1 MTSLFCEYCDYTSL
15 LKSNYTRHLK
25 TRKHTRNRGK
35 PLISMVM
42 NTNEHKMNTNEHKMN
57 TNEHKMNTKN
67 TENSEKT
74 AKNSE
79 KITTNFGDLDDLD
92 ENTEKSPEN
101 LVEKPIKSKKK
112 TTEPLVEML
121 KLIDE
126 ENKYVCDCCFNSFKT
141 HASMRRHELHFCKDR
156 LSKEDMAKEIRKL
169 NKEKDKL
176 YKQIDEW
183 IQKVGDTTNNVQN
196 NIILNNYGS
205 ENINHLT
212 DAIKSAF
219 LSIPYGAIPKMI
231 KSVHFNDE
239 VPENKNIKL
248 PNKNDSLVKIYK
260 NNEWIYKDR
269 NETINDLIGNKYYIL
284 DEHYDKV
291 EGELPITIKSRF
303 SSFKE
308 NVDDKDKEILKNLKK
323 ECNLVLLNNRDK

>member
-1 MTSLFCEYCDYTSL
+1 MPSYVCECCDYTSKI
-15 LKSNYTRHLK
+15 KSHYYRHLK
-25 TRKHTRNRGK
+25 TRKHTRNREK

-57 TNEHKMNTKN
+57 TNEHKMNTNEHKMNTNEHKMNTKN
-67 TENSEKT
+67 TKNSEKT
-74 AKNSE
+74 EKNIE
-79 KITTNFGDLDDLD
+79 KFTTDFGDFD
-92 ENTEKSPEN
+92 ENTEKSA
-101 LVEKPIKSKKK
+101 KSIEIHKF
-112 TTEPLVEML
+112 
-121 KLIDE
+121 IDE
-126 ENKYVCDCCFNSFKT
+126 ENKFVCDCCFNSFKT
-141 HASMRRHELHFCKDR
+141 HASMRRHELHYCKDR

-176 YKQIDEW
+176 YKQIDEL

-196 NIILNNYGS
+196 NIILNNYGN
-205 ENINHLT
+205 ENVNHLT

-219 LSIPYGAIPKMI
+219 LKIPYGAIPKMI

-308 NVDDKDKEILKNLKK
+308 NVDEKDKEILKNLKK

>member
-1 MTSLFCEYCDYTSL
+1 
-15 LKSNYTRHLK
+15 
-25 TRKHTRNRGK
+25 
-35 PLISMVM
+35 
-42 NTNEHKMNTNEHKMN
+42 
-57 TNEHKMNTKN
+57 
-67 TENSEKT
+67 
-74 AKNSE
+74 
-79 KITTNFGDLDDLD
+79 
-92 ENTEKSPEN
+92 
-101 LVEKPIKSKKK
+101 
-112 TTEPLVEML
+112 
-121 KLIDE
+121 
-126 ENKYVCDCCFNSFKT
+126 
-141 HASMRRHELHFCKDR
+141 
-156 LSKEDMAKEIRKL
+156 MAKEIRKL

-176 YKQIDEW
+176 YKQIDEL

-196 NIILNNYGS
+196 NIILNNYGN
-205 ENINHLT
+205 ENVEHLT
-212 DAIKSAF
+212 DTIKNAF
-219 LSIPYGAIPKMI
+219 LKIPYGAIPKMI

>member
-1 MTSLFCEYCDYTSL
+1 MPSYVCECCDYTSKI
-15 LKSNYTRHLK
+15 KSHYYRHLK
-25 TRKHTRNRGK
+25 TRKHTRNREK

-57 TNEHKMNTKN
+57 TNEHKMNTNEHKMNTKN
-67 TENSEKT
+67 TKNSEKT
-74 AKNSE
+74 EKNIE
-79 KITTNFGDLDDLD
+79 KFTTDFGDFD
-92 ENTEKSPEN
+92 ENTEKSA
-101 LVEKPIKSKKK
+101 KSIEIHKF
-112 TTEPLVEML
+112 
-121 KLIDE
+121 IDE
-126 ENKYVCDCCFNSFKT
+126 ENKFVCDCCFNSFKT
-141 HASMRRHELHFCKDR
+141 HASMRRHELHYCKDR

-176 YKQIDEW
+176 YKQIDEL

-196 NIILNNYGS
+196 NIILNNYGN
-205 ENINHLT
+205 ENVNHLT

-219 LSIPYGAIPKMI
+219 LKIPYGAIPKMI

-308 NVDDKDKEILKNLKK
+308 NVDEKDKEILKNLKK

>member
-1 MTSLFCEYCDYTSL
+1 
-15 LKSNYTRHLK
+15 
-25 TRKHTRNRGK
+25 
-35 PLISMVM
+35 M

-176 YKQIDEW
+176 YKQIDEL